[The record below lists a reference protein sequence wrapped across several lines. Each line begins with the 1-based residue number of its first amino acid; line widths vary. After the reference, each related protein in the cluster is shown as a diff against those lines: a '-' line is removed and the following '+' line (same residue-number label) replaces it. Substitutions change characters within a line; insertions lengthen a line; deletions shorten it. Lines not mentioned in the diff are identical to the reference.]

1 MHPIGSS
8 TEHSVIFS
16 VLAST
21 AESVIFD
28 TFERT
33 NGNSTRERQPYSNA
47 LHEHSEAANHEVGS
61 TALQSNKSISN
72 AKSGPGLEESLYRT
86 LFIIISYTLI
96 IFVSLCGNILVL
108 RVIFSRR
115 KLHTT
120 TNLLIASLACADLLT
135 TTLNVPFNVSR
146 YVFNL
151 S

>member
-1 MHPIGSS
+1 MHPTGS

-28 TFERT
+28 TFEKR
-33 NGNSTRERQPYSNA
+33 NGSNSREGLPYSNA
-47 LHEHSEAANHEVGS
+47 LHEHNEGASHEVGS

-72 AKSGPGLEESLYRT
+72 AKSGPGLEESVFRT
-86 LFIIISYTLI
+86 IFIIISYTLI

-108 RVIFSRR
+108 RVIFSRK

-120 TNLLIASLACADLLT
+120 TNFLIASLAFADVLT
-135 TTLNVPFNVSR
+135 TTFNSMI
-146 YVFNL
+146 N
-151 S
+151 